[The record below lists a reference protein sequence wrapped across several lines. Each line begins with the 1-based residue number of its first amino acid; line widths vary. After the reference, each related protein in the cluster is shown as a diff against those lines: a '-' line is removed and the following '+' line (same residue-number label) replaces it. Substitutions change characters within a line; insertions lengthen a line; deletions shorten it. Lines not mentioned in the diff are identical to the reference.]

1 MFSYNSQ
8 VLAPDCRMAVVQA
21 CETDVDTSNA
31 QSQQIAALGLFQ
43 MKLRDTVDFRVDFSQ
58 WLAANGKPQ
67 LTAAV
72 WAVAATSP
80 KTPTM
85 SGSAFVPSGMTAVVL
100 QAPDGAIPGDTYY
113 LDITASIGPT
123 TPSLP
128 TEVALPARTLVRRI
142 HVIVV
147 QG

>member
-8 VLAPDCRMAVVQA
+8 VLAPDCRVAVVQP

-58 WLAANGKPQ
+58 WLAANGGPV
-67 LTAAV
+67 LTAAA

-80 KTPTM
+80 KTPTIT
-85 SGSAFVPSGMTAVVL
+85 GSAFVPAGMTAVVL
-100 QAPDGAIPGDTYY
+100 KAPDGASAGDTYY
-113 LDITASIGPT
+113 LDITASIGAT
-123 TPSLP
+123 SPSLP
-128 TEVALPARTLVRRI
+128 TDVALPARTLVRRI
-142 HVIVV
+142 NVIVV